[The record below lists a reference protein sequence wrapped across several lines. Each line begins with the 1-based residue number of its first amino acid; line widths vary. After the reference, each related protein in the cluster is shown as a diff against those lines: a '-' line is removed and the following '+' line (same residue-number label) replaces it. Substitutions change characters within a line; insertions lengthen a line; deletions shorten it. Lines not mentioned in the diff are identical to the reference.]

1 MLNEKCY
8 STRIKARGGFNHKK
22 ERDVMTMNVWHDH
35 GDDGVTGWQPI
46 GEPLVRTSNEETKA
60 NSKEV

>member
-1 MLNEKCY
+1 
-8 STRIKARGGFNHKK
+8 
-22 ERDVMTMNVWHDH
+22 MTMNVWRDY

-46 GEPLVRTSNEETKA
+46 GEPLVRTSNEEVKA

>member
-1 MLNEKCY
+1 
-8 STRIKARGGFNHKK
+8 
-22 ERDVMTMNVWHDH
+22 MTMNVWHDH